1 MACENQLA
9 DLRFSWGWVC
19 TRTRPYKIVGF
30 RGPGLGPLVS
40 FRGRFRSIHSLFV
53 GLASLRQKSPKIA
66 KVVCFPGART

>member
-40 FRGRFRSIHSLFV
+40 FGGRFRSIHLMYF
-53 GLASLRQKSPKIA
+53 GLASLRHKLPNIA
-66 KVVCFPGART
+66 NVDCFHGART